1 MLFKLTKYEIF
12 DVFRGKKMDLKIKDV
27 AELLNV
33 SETTIRRWLA
43 DGKIP
48 AYRLNHQFR
57 FSRTEI
63 ENWVLS
69 CKMQKDKDGFNP
81 FTSGRE
87 DYINIKDEK
96 AERLIGKKIGTQAY
110 SLFRA
115 LYKGSVINNISGRNK
130 EEVIRSSVKIIA
142 KNLSL
147 DAEVLTE
154 LLLDRENLMPTSLNH
169 GVAVPHT
176 RDFLLPKSYDIV
188 TVVYLD
194 SPIDYGALDG
204 EKVKTLFFLFACD
217 DKRHLHLLAK
227 IAHLTKS
234 EDSLNFINQHP
245 GKAHLLNYIKN
256 WETKLSVPQARVV
269 KHL

>member
-1 MLFKLTKYEIF
+1 
-12 DVFRGKKMDLKIKDV
+12 MDLKIKDV
-27 AELLNV
+27 ADLLNV

-81 FTSGRE
+81 FTDE
-87 DYINIKDEK
+87 KENFINIKSEEAQK
-96 AERLIGKKIGTQAY
+96 LVGNKIGTQAY

-115 LYKGSVINNISGRNK
+115 IYKGSVINNIQGDTK
-130 EEVIRSSVKIIA
+130 EKVIKASVKVIA

-147 DAEVLTE
+147 DAEVLTD
-154 LLLDRENLMPTSLNH
+154 LLLDRENLMPTALNH
-169 GVAVPHT
+169 GIAVPHT

-194 SPIDYGALDG
+194 KPIDYGALDG

-227 IAHLTKS
+227 IAHLTRN
-234 EDSLNFINQHP
+234 EESLNFINQHP
-245 GKAHLLNYIKN
+245 GKVHLLNYIKK
-256 WETKLSVPQARVV
+256 WETKLSVPQMTSA
-269 KHL
+269 

>member
-1 MLFKLTKYEIF
+1 
-12 DVFRGKKMDLKIKDV
+12 MDLKIKDV
-27 AELLNV
+27 ADLLNV

-69 CKMQKDKDGFNP
+69 CKMQKDKDSFNP
-81 FTSGRE
+81 FKDERE
-87 DYINIKDEK
+87 NYINIKSEK
-96 AERLIGKKIGTQAY
+96 AQTLVGKKIGTQAY

-115 LYKGSVINNISGRNK
+115 IYKGSVINNIYGKTK
-130 EEVIRSSVKIIA
+130 EEVIRSSVKVIA

-147 DAEVLTE
+147 DAGVLTD
-154 LLLDRENLMPTSLNH
+154 LLLDRESLMPTALNH
-169 GVAVPHT
+169 GIAVPHT

-188 TVVYLD
+188 TVVYLNK
-194 SPIDYGALDG
+194 PIDYGALDG
-204 EKVKTLFFLFACD
+204 EKVRTLFFLFACD

-227 IAHLTKS
+227 IAHLTRS
-234 EDSLNFINQHP
+234 EESLDFINQHP
-245 GKAHLLNYIKN
+245 GKAHLLNYIKK
-256 WETKLSVPQARVV
+256 WETKLSVPQMGV
-269 KHL
+269 K